1 MAELL
6 FAQQIPPFPGVIPE
20 RAHLLLQ
27 HLTWDIDAQCPGS
40 PFTLNNGDTL
50 NIAFDLATDCTAVS
64 GSLNTYIDY
73 QISGTPFCDN
83 TGAHSIQVLPG
94 GVTIKKTPN
103 VIPQELWQNVTW
115 TLTIENTGF
124 GVIENVV
131 VTDVL
136 DAGLA
141 YVSSSPAGVNAGQIT
156 TWGTTEIP
164 QFASMNP
171 GDKITIDITATVIA
185 CQFLENNA
193 DVRWGCDLVT
203 DCYNTA
209 NTIPPSTATAS
220 VQRIVKTP
228 LIQYPPPQTSALTT
242 AKTMWTSILPL
253 PTSVTAGPTMSGCM
267 RILAV

>member
-228 LIQYPPPQTSALTT
+228 LLQYPPPKRQL
-242 AKTMWTSILPL
+242 
-253 PTSVTAGPTMSGCM
+253 
-267 RILAV
+267 